1 MKVFLKDLINAVRRA
16 DMLNNIIKIA
26 IGMGLT
32 IFLMRAM
39 NYEVAYGAVDTGV
52 LSVVSVLYAVLYLR
66 LKRAPSEAKEPEAKK
81 VVFTAEEFE

>member
-1 MKVFLKDLINAVRRA
+1 
-16 DMLNNIIKIA
+16 MLNNIIKIA
-26 IGMGLT
+26 ISMGLT

-39 NYEVAYGAVDTGV
+39 NYEVAYGVVDTGV

-66 LKRAPSEAKEPEAKK
+66 LKRKPSEAKEGETKR